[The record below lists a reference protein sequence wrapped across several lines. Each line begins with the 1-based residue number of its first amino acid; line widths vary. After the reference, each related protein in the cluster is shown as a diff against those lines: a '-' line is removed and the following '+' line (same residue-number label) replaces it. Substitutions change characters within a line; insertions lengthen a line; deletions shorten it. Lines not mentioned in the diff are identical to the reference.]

1 MEGKFVLAITELE
14 IKQRFERWHVQ
25 IYCMK

>member
-14 IKQRFERWHVQ
+14 NKQRFERWHVQ